1 MVWGK
6 SASLSR
12 NLYHTAKR
20 RMPLFGLIRAAA
32 LAYKKKRPDFRAHPG
47 RCMGVSERVTRG
59 ILIGGALGA
68 FSHIFG
74 VTENLFM
81 AVGIGAIAGCL
92 AGLTRALVDKKRK

>member
-1 MVWGK
+1 MGK
-6 SASLSR
+6 ERVVVKELVEWPE
-12 NLYHTAKR
+12 R
-20 RMPLFGLIRAAA
+20 RMPLSGLTRARLCLQEKAS
-32 LAYKKKRPDFRAHPG
+32 RRAHSG

-74 VTENLFM
+74 ITENLFM